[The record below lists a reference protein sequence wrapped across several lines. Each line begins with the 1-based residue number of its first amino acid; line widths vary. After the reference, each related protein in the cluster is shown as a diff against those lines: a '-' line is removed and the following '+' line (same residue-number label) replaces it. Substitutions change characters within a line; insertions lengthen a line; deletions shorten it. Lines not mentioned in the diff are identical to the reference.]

1 MFQRL
6 YDLIQQ
12 YDTITIFRHVNPDG
26 DAFGSQLGLKDIIET
41 SFPNKKVYA
50 LGSDGADIQRKL
62 FKQMDQVEDE
72 VIQNSLAIICDT
84 ANHERID
91 DTRYMQAKHIVK
103 IDHHI
108 IVDSYGNDNI
118 EIVSACATSEIVT
131 QFLMEMTPFLTIS
144 VDGASYLYTGILT
157 DSGRFMYASTSQHT
171 FEMAAFL
178 VKQGIDL
185 EHITQTLYMKKAKDL
200 QTMALIYQNYQ
211 VSTKGIAYYILT
223 RDMMDTIQINREQAS
238 SYVYLL
244 AGVEEYPI
252 WMAVT
257 QMDDLFK
264 VSIRSR
270 LINIQPIA
278 ALFNGGGHAHAC
290 GLTLNSIK
298 QLEELIH
305 ALEQLI

>member
-1 MFQRL
+1 MFQHL
-6 YDLIQQ
+6 YELIKQ
-12 YDTITIFRHVNPDG
+12 YDTITIFRHVRPDG

-41 SFPNKKVYA
+41 TFPDKHVYA
-50 LGSDGADIQRKL
+50 LGFDKADIQEKL
-62 FKQMDQVEDE
+62 FEPMDHVEDE
-72 VIQNSLAIICDT
+72 TIKQSLAIVCDT

-91 DTRYMQAKHIVK
+91 DPRYASAKHIVK

-108 IVDSYGNDNI
+108 VVDSYGHDNI
-118 EIVSACATSEIVT
+118 EVVSSCATSEIVT
-131 QFLMEMTPFLTIS
+131 QFLVEMQPHLTIS
-144 VDGASYLYTGILT
+144 AKGASYLYTGIIT
-157 DSGRFMYASTSQHT
+157 DSGRFMYASTGSHT

-200 QTMALIYQNYQ
+200 ETIAMIYQNYRASNKG
-211 VSTKGIAYYILT
+211 VAYFVITK
-223 RDMMDTIQINREQAS
+223 DMMETNQVTREQVS

-257 QMDDLFK
+257 QQDEGFR

-270 LINIQPIA
+270 QINIQPIA
-278 ALFNGGGHAHAC
+278 AMFNGGGHANAC
-290 GLTLNSIK
+290 GATLSTIE
-298 QLEELIH
+298 QLEDLIQ
-305 ALEQLI
+305 ALDKLI